1 MIKRLLL
8 GVTMLASLG
17 SVSAQEAVVLN
28 PQQVENVSS
37 LMEKSA
43 NLKVGDMGFAGASQH
58 PLGIAQMPSHLRSMK
73 KPAPMRR
80 AGEDNTI
87 WFAYPMS
94 EDGKFS
100 AIGWKIISVIFDDKA
115 SAYAQLTN
123 YNVAFMVPGNY
134 AKAVVDSVIMV

>member
-73 KPAPMRR
+73 SLLRCVVQ
-80 AGEDNTI
+80 E
-87 WFAYPMS
+87 
-94 EDGKFS
+94 
-100 AIGWKIISVIFDDKA
+100 KIIPFGSP
-115 SAYAQLTN
+115 TR
-123 YNVAFMVPGNY
+123 
-134 AKAVVDSVIMV
+134 

>member
-100 AIGWKIISVIFDDKA
+100 AIGWKIISVIYGA
-115 SAYAQLTN
+115 RQLCQGRGRFSHN
-123 YNVAFMVPGNY
+123 GIGCRQVHKR
-134 AKAVVDSVIMV
+134 KAVDRRC